1 MATKKHLELVNQ
13 AKAAQKEI
21 NTLKSKSIAL
31 SKEEVKSLEDLIK
44 KQKVRAENIRA
55 ANAEVRKAQLSK
67 LESLAS
73 EERSIGQLG
82 AGQKNLA
89 DSQAKAN
96 DIASG
101 FSKGSAAQITKI
113 SELNRSI
120 ANLDVSESAQ
130 LISLMEQRTDAMK
143 GMNLL
148 GREAGDAIREQ
159 NSLAEVHAS
168 MTKGEKQILE
178 GQATVLEGIS
188 KTIQGAVESAVTLY
202 GNLTGAIGGLITGFG
217 HVVGK
222 IGEANT
228 ELGTS
233 MFQTDG
239 VARKAGLLSLVFSD
253 AVGNAKALS
262 AELGDTGRATFEA
275 QANIGLI
282 SMNMGISGQEAAT
295 LTGSFARLN
304 GNSASVA
311 TDMIKTSSEFA
322 KQNGI
327 IPAQLMGD
335 LANSAE
341 EFALFGKEGGKNILE
356 AAGYAAKLGVN
367 MKTLSGVAD
376 GLLDFETSITKELEL
391 GAMLGKNINLNKA
404 RELAYNND
412 IKGAVGETLKQVG
425 GITAFNKMDYYQKKQ
440 TADLLGVSVD
450 EFKKMATNQE
460 QAGKLGGIMNEQFSA
475 MGELVDGGLN
485 KYLGTSIKGLGGMVT
500 AAGQTGLQLK
510 GLGIDMGGMIK
521 SSAQVVKNLAKMAAS
536 KVGGM
541 LGGAGGKLGSFA
553 GKIGEKIKGSG
564 VAKKL
569 GAFKDKATEGI
580 GDKIKTPDTKAAKP
594 AGGVGKSLKS
604 LASGLKA
611 MGNAK
616 VLFGALNLI
625 PTALGMVAMIA
636 AIPGLLALSLMGVAA
651 GVGLRG
657 LGSGL
662 SAFGK
667 TVSKALP
674 QIGIGLLVLAAFGAA
689 MIPLGYALGLAAPA
703 ISAFGDILKGAFEGI
718 ASIVTAVSGGLIGML
733 DVITLE
739 KAVAMGVLGYSF
751 IGLAVGISALGIA
764 SLLWGGTV
772 RKFLTKTGEAL
783 GSFGSEGVDN
793 VTNLANAL
801 VSMAGGLAS
810 VVTQLDLLDT
820 SKLDALADV
829 SISASIGGAISGIGS
844 SISGLISGLGES
856 GGESETSG
864 LNAGSLSEYELL
876 MEQKMKELITATMAD
891 KTVNVY
897 LNKEKF
903 TAAIMDES
911 ERNSVNK
918 FRLNRA

>member
-1 MATKKHLELVNQ
+1 MGT
-13 AKAAQKEI
+13 
-21 NTLKSKSIAL
+21 
-31 SKEEVKSLEDLIK
+31 
-44 KQKVRAENIRA
+44 
-55 ANAEVRKAQLSK
+55 
-67 LESLAS
+67 
-73 EERSIGQLG
+73 
-82 AGQKNLA
+82 
-89 DSQAKAN
+89 
-96 DIASG
+96 G
-101 FSKGSAAQITKI
+101 FSA
-113 SELNRSI
+113 L
-120 ANLDVSESAQ
+120 
-130 LISLMEQRTDAMK
+130 
-143 GMNLL
+143 GM
-148 GREAGDAIREQ
+148 
-159 NSLAEVHAS
+159 
-168 MTKGEKQILE
+168 
-178 GQATVLEGIS
+178 
-188 KTIQGAVESAVTLY
+188 
-202 GNLTGAIGGLITGFG
+202 
-217 HVVGK
+217 
-222 IGEANT
+222 
-228 ELGTS
+228 
-233 MFQTDG
+233 
-239 VARKAGLLSLVFSD
+239 
-253 AVGNAKALS
+253 
-262 AELGDTGRATFEA
+262 
-275 QANIGLI
+275 
-282 SMNMGISGQEAAT
+282 
-295 LTGSFARLN
+295 
-304 GNSASVA
+304 
-311 TDMIKTSSEFA
+311 
-322 KQNGI
+322 
-327 IPAQLMGD
+327 
-335 LANSAE
+335 
-341 EFALFGKEGGKNILE
+341 
-356 AAGYAAKLGVN
+356 
-367 MKTLSGVAD
+367 
-376 GLLDFETSITKELEL
+376 
-391 GAMLGKNINLNKA
+391 
-404 RELAYNND
+404 
-412 IKGAVGETLKQVG
+412 
-425 GITAFNKMDYYQKKQ
+425 
-440 TADLLGVSVD
+440 
-450 EFKKMATNQE
+450 
-460 QAGKLGGIMNEQFSA
+460 
-475 MGELVDGGLN
+475 
-485 KYLGTSIKGLGGMVT
+485 
-500 AAGQTGLQLK
+500 
-510 GLGIDMGGMIK
+510 DMGGMVGSLKKGLKHLIMYPIY
-521 SSAQVVKNLAKMAAS
+521 LAKAAAI

-541 LGGAGGKLGSFA
+541 MGIGSGKVGKYGGSIASKATDVKVPDPKAVSKGGGA
-553 GKIGEKIKGSG
+553 
-564 VAKKL
+564 
-569 GAFKDKATEGI
+569 
-580 GDKIKTPDTKAAKP
+580 
-594 AGGVGKSLKS
+594 GKSLKS

-751 IGLAVGISALGIA
+751 IGLTAGISALGIA

-783 GSFGSEGVDN
+783 GTFGSEGVDN

-876 MEQKMKELITATMAD
+876 MEQKMKELIAATMAD